1 MNDTDHRTIHLA
13 KWETRFFAWLIDIIL
28 VSAVIEL
35 FNQALVTL
43 PSVLSVEFGTVGGF
57 GVFFGANGL
66 ALFVY
71 WTVTEGIWGQS
82 AGKRVLDLRLADR
95 RGDQPGILAAAGQAF
110 GKAFFLPLDCLVG
123 WVAMEGE
130 KLRLTNK
137 LTNTIVVEAPSEDPE
152 GVEYVIPE
160 E

>member
-1 MNDTDHRTIHLA
+1 MNDTDHRTLHLA
-13 KWETRFFAWLIDIIL
+13 KWETRFFAWFIDIIL
-28 VSAVIEL
+28 VSVIIEL
-35 FNQALVTL
+35 FNQALLSL

-57 GVFFGANGL
+57 SVFFGANGL
-66 ALFVY
+66 ALFAY

-82 AGKRVLDLRLADR
+82 AGKRVLDLRVTDR
-95 RGDQPGILAAAGQAF
+95 RGNQPGILAAAGQAF

-123 WVAMEGE
+123 WFAMEGE

-137 LTNTIVVEAPSEDPE
+137 LTSTIVVESPSEDPE
-152 GVEYVIPE
+152 GIEYVVPE